1 MLRSVLRVITLFL
14 ILSLATP
21 AFAFVDPPTFEP
33 AAPNSAQPIRVLVY
47 NGFCH
52 GFLAP
57 GEGIPP
63 MRIERSPGV
72 VDVIVPGL
80 ITFEPFCNGPPTTTF
95 FDIGSLPAGEYEVR
109 IWIIDVVTGFEETT
123 QVASAPLT
131 VTQGPAAR
139 PIPTI
144 GTLASIV
151 LVLSVFLIAWR
162 MLGGRRRSM
171 LAMVALLGNA
181 AVSAQSN
188 EKILLVLLSASP
200 GAPTPQ
206 MMAEPV
212 EYSAGYLGAL
222 SSGFTAENPSR
233 AYYLLPRRATGDF
246 AEWIDANPNE
256 ARSKLERYILVSYPI
271 SANLQNALAAL
282 ANDSN
287 VLYAFAP
294 EEINYDSSALDAATP
309 PQPWIR
315 EKSVAG
321 SPGQAWRSDIGIDRA
336 WMFAGGW
343 GLVAT
348 MDNGLHTAHP
358 DLISFN
364 GGGSYMGGNYLPA
377 YSADVGRSTAA
388 VLNIEPNVDELQPV
402 VATNAVCDPDG
413 DGFMTPAFAGHGSHV
428 AGLISANAG
437 NGDSTLGACK
447 HCGLSAFRVTQ
458 DVCILQTGIVRGTPT
473 IPGIAAAL
481 TLIVDVGIQ
490 VVNQSFGVFT
500 TAVDRCATVPA
511 NDAWCLAITH
521 ASDRGIL
528 MVGASGNDR
537 RAINFPSE
545 NRRVVAVGGLEPDLT
560 FWNDRLDM
568 PANLLVGDCPDA
580 VIAQLPAQGRECGSN
595 FTPAA
600 AGERRQ
606 EVAMPARDIYSTIY
620 PGVDWNPFLEC
631 GDGFGDASAT
641 DGRGM
646 CTGTSMSAP
655 IYSGLA
661 GLLRSINPL
670 VMPGDPESVVDA
682 IGIRDSVVES
692 ATVPGGAA
700 WDAQYGYGVPDAEIA
715 ARSVLGTVA
724 GATVKNRLTPLFTL
738 YSAASTDLAYVTVP
752 QAAISLAISV
762 ASAYTTQGSAVSGYA
777 AFPESATAVPQPPT
791 PRANTFVLTTEFKAD
806 SQHPNTV
813 PLYWMD
819 RGRNFPVGCTSGA
832 GCNTVNRDFLLFT
845 TIAEVEQARADG
857 FTFRGLQ
864 GYVYDRCAPEPACIP
879 SGAEK
884 LYRKCDLTEDDCAIF
899 LESARAFH
907 EAEGYTAAYPVGSNM
922 HIGYAYPNVDSDG
935 DGLIDGFERIVR
947 TRPDLADSDG
957 DGVNDGIEFPLA
969 GISVSDP
976 CQGPNVQCNL
986 SALFANGF
994 E

>member
-1 MLRSVLRVITLFL
+1 MLRSMVRVFTLIFV
-14 ILSLATP
+14 LSLAAP
-21 AFAFVDPPTFEP
+21 AFAFVDPPTFDP
-33 AAPNSAQPIRVLVY
+33 VAPNSAQPIRVLVY

-63 MRIERSPGV
+63 MRIERSPGI

-95 FDIGSLPAGEYEVR
+95 FDIGALPAGDYEVR
-109 IWIIDVVTGFEETT
+109 IWIIDLVTGFEETT
-123 QVASAPLT
+123 QVASSSLT

-144 GTLASIV
+144 GAFAGMVLGLVMGFAAWRSIKRRGHFMIASI
-151 LVLSVFLIAWR
+151 
-162 MLGGRRRSM
+162 
-171 LAMVALLGNA
+171 ALLGSA
-181 AVSAQSN
+181 AVSAQSA
-188 EKILLVLLSASP
+188 EKQVMVLLSASE

-222 SSGFTAENPSR
+222 SPGFTAENPDR

-246 AEWIDANPNE
+246 AAWIDANPNE
-256 ARSKLERYILVSYPI
+256 ARSKLERYIIVSYPA
-271 SANLQNALAAL
+271 SANLANALAAL

-287 VLYAFAP
+287 VLYAFVP
-294 EEINYDSSALDAATP
+294 EEISYATAQDVVASP
-309 PQPWIR
+309 LPHVPAKNI
-315 EKSVAG
+315 AG
-321 SPGQAWRSDIGIDRA
+321 SPGQAWRSDVGLDRA
-336 WMFAGGW
+336 WSLAGGW
-343 GLVAT
+343 SLVGT

-358 DLISFN
+358 DLISFDA
-364 GGGSYMGGNYLPA
+364 GGSYTGGNFLPA
-377 YSADVGRSTAA
+377 YSADVGRSTAT

-402 VATNAVCDPDG
+402 VATNAACDPDT

-437 NGDSTLGACK
+437 NGDSTIGACK
-447 HCGLSAFRVTQ
+447 HCGISAIRVTQ

-473 IPGIAAAL
+473 IPGIATAL
-481 TLIVDVGIQ
+481 TLMVDIGIQ

-500 TAVDRCATVPA
+500 TAVDRCTTVPA

-521 ASDRGIL
+521 ASERGIL

-545 NRRVVAVGGLEPDLT
+545 NRNVVAVGGLEPDLT

-568 PANLLVGDCPDA
+568 PGNVLVGDCPDA
-580 VIAQLPAQGRECGSN
+580 VISQLPAQGRECGSN
-595 FTPAA
+595 FTPAG

-606 EVAMPARDIYSTIY
+606 EVTMPARDVYSTIY
-620 PGVDWNPFLEC
+620 PAADWNPFLEC

-641 DGRGM
+641 DGRGQ

-655 IYSGLA
+655 IYSGMA

-670 VMPGDPESVVDA
+670 VLPGDPENVVDA
-682 IGIRDSVVES
+682 IGIRDAVVES
-692 ATVPGGAA
+692 ATVPGGTA
-700 WDAQYGYGVPDAEIA
+700 WSAQYGYGVPDAEIA
-715 ARSVLGTVA
+715 ARTVLGTV
-724 GATVKNRLTPLFTL
+724 GGTTVKNRLTPLFTL

-752 QAAISLAISV
+752 QSAIALVISN
-762 ASAYTTQGSAVSGYA
+762 ASAYTSQGSAVSGYL
-777 AFPESATAVPQPPT
+777 AFPESANALPQPPT
-791 PRANTFVLTTEFKAD
+791 PRADTFVLTTEFKAEA
-806 SQHPNTV
+806 QHPNTV

-819 RGRNFPVGCTSGA
+819 RARNFPVGCTSGA
-832 GCNTVNRDFLLFT
+832 GCNTVNRDFLLLT
-845 TIAEVEQARADG
+845 TVAEIEFAKADG
-857 FTFRGLQ
+857 FNFRGLQ
-864 GYVYDRCAPEPACIP
+864 GYVYDRCAPEPTCIP
-879 SGAEK
+879 VGAEK

-899 LESARAFH
+899 LESARVFH

-922 HIGYAYPNVDSDG
+922 HIGYAYPNIDSDG
-935 DGLIDGFERIVR
+935 DGLIDGFERIIR